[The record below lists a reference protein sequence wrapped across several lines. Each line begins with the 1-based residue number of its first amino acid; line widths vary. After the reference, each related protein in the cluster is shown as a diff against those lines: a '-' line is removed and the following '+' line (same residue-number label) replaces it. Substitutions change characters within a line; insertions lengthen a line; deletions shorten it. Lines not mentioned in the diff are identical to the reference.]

1 MITVGGID
9 VGGTKCAVSIGEVD
23 DQNIRILVKEKIATP
38 REPQEAVLELVRI
51 LKKLVRDT
59 GVTLHAVGI
68 SCGSPLDSVN
78 GIIKEPPNL
87 PGWIDVDIVTPFKEA
102 FHVPAAVQNDAN
114 ACALAEW
121 MWGAGQG
128 YDNMIF
134 LTFGTG
140 LGAGLILGGKLYAG
154 TSDMAGEVGHIR
166 LEENGPIGY
175 NKAGSFEGFCS
186 GGGIANL
193 GKSMMESYRKAG
205 RSSIM
210 FELEKENR
218 GITAEDIGKAA
229 RMGDELA
236 LSIFRVVGTKLGKG
250 LAVLIDI
257 LNPEVIVIG
266 SIFVRQEQLLREP
279 MEKKIREEA
288 LPMNASD
295 CRVVSAKLGENL
307 GDYAAFSVAMNCLR
321 RTDV

>member
-9 VGGTKCAVSIGEVD
+9 IGGTKCAVSIGEVEG
-23 DQNIRILVKEKIATP
+23 QNVRILVKEKIATP

-51 LKKLVRDT
+51 LKKLVHDT

-218 GITAEDIGKAA
+218 RITAEDIGKAA
-229 RMGDELA
+229 RMGVELA

-288 LPMNASD
+288 LLMNASD

-307 GDYAAFSVAMNCLR
+307 GDYAALSVAMNCLR

>member
-9 VGGTKCAVSIGEVD
+9 IGGTKCAVSIGEVEG
-23 DQNIRILVKEKIATP
+23 QNVRILVKEKIATP

-51 LKKLVRDT
+51 LKKLVHDT

-218 GITAEDIGKAA
+218 RITAEDIGKAA

-288 LPMNASD
+288 LLMNASD

-307 GDYAAFSVAMNCLR
+307 GDYAALSVAMNCLR